1 MSLSLTLRRCIAGAL
16 IGLLPSAAAVAWQLR
31 WNYEYRGFDRC
42 SVHTGKGHPLLLG
55 IGLILLIAG
64 IMMTTPSWAGISRR
78 KGIARA
84 IASSCL
90 AGLVIF
96 VLYVIATSG
105 LGCG

>member
-1 MSLSLTLRRCIAGAL
+1 MSLPLTLRRSLAGAL
-16 IGLLPSAAAVAWQLR
+16 IALLPLVAAVAWQLR

-78 KGIARA
+78 KAIART
-84 IASSCL
+84 ITSSCL

-96 VLYVIATSG
+96 VLYVGATSG